1 MPAAFESNYAK
12 WLTQHGE
19 VRAQGVT
26 VLQFS
31 HTRFG
36 DKYVSDYGEPFTA
49 IDENAVEFTA
59 EPLGFVID
67 QATDNLSTEQRVLLR
82 IDNANGA
89 VTKELRSLTLDDL
102 QEPVALTVRVYLD
115 TRRSAPA
122 YDPLVLFVTSTK
134 ANRLV
139 VECEASA
146 DSLPNVTAGIRYTFD
161 LFPPLVYL

>member
-1 MPAAFESNYAK
+1 MPASFDSSYAQ

-31 HTRFG
+31 HSHFG
-36 DKYVSDYGEPFTA
+36 DRYVSDYGEPFTA
-49 IDENAVEFTA
+49 RTESDVEFTA
-59 EPLGFVID
+59 EPLGFLID
-67 QATDNLSTEQRVLLR
+67 QATDNLSTEQRIMLR
-82 IDNANGA
+82 LDNANGA
-89 VTKELRSLTLDDL
+89 ITKELRALDLDDL
-102 QEPVALTVRVYLD
+102 QEPVVLIVRVYLD
-115 TRRSAPA
+115 SKRSAPA
-122 YDPLVLFVTSTK
+122 YDPIELFITNTK

-146 DSLPNVTAGIRYTFD
+146 DALPNVTSGIRYTFD